1 MNNILITGS
10 TGFIGKN
17 LKNYLQKKYI
27 LFTPSHQELDLLDT
41 ESVGQYLLN
50 NHIDIVIHTANK
62 NNTEKFATEYEVLDC
77 NLRMYYNLIK
87 YQKYY
92 KKLIYFGSGAEYGKN
107 QDLDNVREDKFGNII
122 PEDPYGFSKYIMAR
136 EALHSEN
143 IYDLCLFGVYGRY
156 EEWQRR
162 FISNAICRAL
172 FNLPITLSQ
181 NALFDYLYIDDLI
194 KIVEWFLENIPKY
207 HRYNITR
214 GTSVS
219 LLDLAW
225 IVNKCFHNKPN
236 IEISKPGWKY
246 AYSGCNE
253 LILAELGDFTFTDFE
268 ISIQKLVLYYKKNKN
283 KIDPGKLK

>member
-1 MNNILITGS
+1 MNNILITGA

-27 LFTPSHQELDLLDT
+27 LFAPSHGELDLLDT

-50 NHIDIVIHTANK
+50 NHINIVIHTANK
-62 NNTEKFATEYEVLDC
+62 NNTEKSATEYEVLDC

-87 YQKYY
+87 YREHYQKM
-92 KKLIYFGSGAEYGKN
+92 IYFGSGAEYGKN
-107 QDLDNVREDKFGNII
+107 QDLNNISESKFGDVI
-122 PEDPYGFSKYIMAR
+122 PGDPYGFSKYIMAQ

-172 FNLPITLSQ
+172 FKRPITLSQ

-194 KIVEWFLENIPKY
+194 KIVEWFLENTPKY

-214 GTSVS
+214 GDSVS
-219 LLDLAW
+219 LLDLAQL
-225 IVNKCFHNKPN
+225 VNKCFHDELD
-236 IEISKPGWKY
+236 IEIAKPGWKY
-246 AYSGCNE
+246 AYSGSNE
-253 LILAELGDFTFTDFE
+253 LALAELGNLSFTDFE
-268 ISIQKLVLYYKKNKN
+268 ISIQELIRYYEKNKN
-283 KIDPGKLK
+283 KIDPNKLK